1 MLQTQAVY
9 PDTLALL
16 KKLVELEEL
25 QPFVLAGGTAL
36 ALQLGHR
43 FSVDLDFFNLDDFDE
58 EVVHKA
64 ICSLGKNELLNKRK
78 NSLNVIL
85 EDVKIDALRY
95 PYPRPDAV
103 IEIEGIRM
111 FSPKDIAAMKLD
123 AMSARGAKKD
133 FYDIY
138 FLLKMYSL
146 REMLDFHSQKYQHTT
161 QFHIIRSLTYFEDAE
176 LQTDPISLEPIS
188 WAEVKTKLIEAVRGF

>member
-1 MLQTQAVY
+1 
-9 PDTLALL
+9 
-16 KKLVELEEL
+16 
-25 QPFVLAGGTAL
+25 
-36 ALQLGHR
+36 
-43 FSVDLDFFNLDDFDE
+43 
-58 EVVHKA
+58 
-64 ICSLGKNELLNKRK
+64 
-78 NSLNVIL
+78 
-85 EDVKIDALRY
+85 
-95 PYPRPDAV
+95 
-103 IEIEGIRM
+103 M